1 VVMESPAEHLLQ
13 SALSLPPSDRAD
25 IAASLIQSLDETVD
39 ADADAAWAEEIK
51 RRIEAIDNGQ
61 VTLIPW
67 DQVIR
72 EMRQRL
78 DG

>member
-1 VVMESPAEHLLQ
+1 MESPAEHLLQ